1 MNPRKKRKNEA
12 KKKNEWP
19 RSLLVKLALFITN
32 LVEITEKKMGFW
44 IRKRI
49 KEEEEEAEE
58 EESRKETEENT
69 QRKKVCFGFWF

>member
-32 LVEITEKKMGFW
+32 LVEISEKKMGFW

-49 KEEEEEAEE
+49 KEEE